1 MKTALLWNVWVFLA
15 MPAVWMA
22 WSMIW
27 FIVAILS
34 FVWRTGAVND
44 PQQPAPLSIQVALIP
59 RIGITAT
66 FVLGMV
72 YFALIIRTL
81 QRYGSMHG
89 RTGWGHSG
97 NAAGDTGVG
106 KANYDAAER
115 GQARTG
121 GSGGVVLET
130 ERRGREM
137 QRRSDSGS
145 DRGRGRREEKVA
157 GLGLTNLERPDPLDL
172 EK

>member
-1 MKTALLWNVWVFLA
+1 
-15 MPAVWMA
+15 
-22 WSMIW
+22 
-27 FIVAILS
+27 
-34 FVWRTGAVND
+34 
-44 PQQPAPLSIQVALIP
+44 
-59 RIGITAT
+59 
-66 FVLGMV
+66 
-72 YFALIIRTL
+72 
-81 QRYGSMHG
+81 MHG